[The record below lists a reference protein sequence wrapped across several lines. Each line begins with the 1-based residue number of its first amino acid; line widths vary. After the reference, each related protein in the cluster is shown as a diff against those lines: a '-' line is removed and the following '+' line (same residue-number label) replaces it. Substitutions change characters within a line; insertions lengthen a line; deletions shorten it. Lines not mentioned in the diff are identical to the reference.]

1 MASPD
6 ATETTATTSPTLAP
20 RGCQVAWAPPAM
32 PPADRLDDGV
42 RRRIAALHRAEDRA
56 RHATGAAL
64 TDALVGVHGG
74 PAARVLRTRGAAPA
88 VEGAALHV
96 SVAHGGAWVAVAV
109 SALAPV
115 GVDVEPLTRA
125 LEVGALAE
133 QILAPAERDL
143 LATVEGDDARRRA
156 LLVWWTR
163 KEAVLK
169 ATGDGLRVDPRE
181 LVLSAPDTPPRL
193 VAFAGRPELASTC
206 AIADLAPDG
215 DHVGAVAVLAA
226 EPVTLA
232 QLDGTT
238 LLGRMARGGGIGAAK
253 A

>member
-1 MASPD
+1 MAAPD
-6 ATETTATTSPTLAP
+6 ANDTTTPAVPALGP
-20 RGCQVAWAPPAM
+20 RECQVAWARPAM
-32 PPADRLDDGV
+32 PPAERLDDGV
-42 RRRIAALHRAEDRA
+42 RRRIAALHREEDRA

-74 PAARVLRTRGAAPA
+74 SGARVRRARGAAPS

-125 LEVGALAE
+125 LEVDALAA
-133 QILAPAERDL
+133 QVLAPAERDL
-143 LATVEGDDARRRA
+143 LAAVEGEEARRRA

-181 LVLSAPDTPPRL
+181 LVLSAPDAPPRL
-193 VAFAGRPELASTC
+193 VAFAGRPELRATC
-206 AIADLAPDG
+206 AIADLSPDG

-232 QLDGTT
+232 QLDGAA
-238 LLGRMARGGGIGAAK
+238 LLC
-253 A
+253 